1 MVQNGFCNDETN
13 IAVCGY
19 DGGDCCVVNVNTN
32 HCVECACHFKESCA
46 AGAHPLVGNGFCD
59 EETNNIDCAYDG
71 GDCCGP
77 DVSCKWL
84 CFFHRIVWNQ
94 TKRTCY
100 VNVFRSFIEPPKGPF
115 MYYVSMFSAFF
126 QPTHPPCKWR

>member
-1 MVQNGFCNDETN
+1 MIGDGFCNDETN
-13 IAVCGY
+13 MAACNY
-19 DGGDCCVVNVNTN
+19 DGGDCCVKNVTTN
-32 HCVECACHFKESCA
+32 HCFECTCHSLENCA
-46 AGAHPLVGNGFCD
+46 VGVHPLVGNGFCD

-94 TKRTCY
+94 TKRTFVC
-100 VNVFRSFIEPPKGPF
+100 
-115 MYYVSMFSAFF
+115 YVSML
-126 QPTHPPCKWR
+126 CKSL